1 MSRLQAKVERLRGT
15 AAWLVSKLPLKTQAV
30 LWEATVEE
38 VDQALLRDMGD
49 LLRQDRGQSKRRRQS
64 NG

>member
-15 AAWLVSKLPLKTQAV
+15 AEWLVSKLPLKTQAM